1 LIRLI
6 LSQARLEKTIIMSD
20 NPSSIQKLIS
30 EIKRRK
36 VFRVGLVYVVGAWVL
51 LQVAEVTFEPLNL
64 PEWAM
69 TFLIVLVIVGFAL
82 AIVLAWALEITPE
95 GIKKTRPEQ
104 KTKTL
109 DEPDG
114 SSIAVLPFVDMSPDK
129 DQDYFCEG
137 MAEEII
143 NALTSVKGVHVASR
157 TASFQFKGETTDIRE
172 IGERLNVNTVLEG
185 SVRKA
190 GERLRV
196 MAQLIKVKDGYH
208 IWSEGYDRD
217 LRDVF
222 AIQKEIAEN
231 IVQAFQLTL
240 SPTEEQAIKISPT
253 SNVEAYDYY
262 LRGRKFFY
270 QHSRQGFNQAREM
283 FSRAIE
289 LDPGY
294 ALAHA
299 GLADCFASIY
309 MYADSSV
316 SNRLQAETASRLA
329 LELDPKLAQA
339 HASRGLA
346 LSLSKRYEEAEQAFE
361 AAIRLDP
368 KLFEAYYF
376 YARDSLAQGN
386 FEKAVT
392 SFEAACR
399 VRPEDYQ
406 SPALLAQAYIGLGRK
421 EEAVK
426 AKWRA
431 LDLIETHLER
441 NPEDARALYL
451 GAAGLIELG
460 KTEQGLDWASRALA
474 MGPDDALILYNVAC
488 VYSHAGA
495 PDLALDCLERSV
507 ARGMAHKE
515 WMEHDTDL
523 DPLRDQPRFKALLE
537 AGND

>member
-1 LIRLI
+1 MNNDPSAFQRL
-6 LSQARLEKTIIMSD
+6 L
-20 NPSSIQKLIS
+20 S

-36 VFRVGLVYVVGAWVL
+36 VFRVALVYAVGAWIV

-64 PEWAM
+64 PDWAM
-69 TFLIVLVIVGFAL
+69 TFMIVLAIVGFAL
-82 AIVLAWALEITPE
+82 AIVLAWALEVTPE
-95 GIKKTRPEQ
+95 GVKKTKPS
-104 KTKTL
+104 KAAVTPSTA
-109 DEPDG
+109 DG

-143 NALTSVKGVHVASR
+143 NALTKVEGVHVASR
-157 TASFQFKGETTDIRE
+157 TASFQFKGETTNINE
-172 IGERLNVNTVLEG
+172 IGECLNVNTVLEG

-190 GERLRV
+190 GNRLRV
-196 MAQLIKVKDGYH
+196 MAQLIKVEDGYH

-217 LRDVF
+217 MQDVF

-231 IVQAFQLTL
+231 IMQAFQLTL
-240 SPTEEQAIKISPT
+240 SPTEEQAIKIVPT

-262 LRGRKFFY
+262 LRGRKYFY
-270 QHSRQGFNQAREM
+270 HHRKQGFDQAREM

-299 GLADCFASIY
+299 GLADCFSCIY
-309 MYADSSV
+309 MYADSSA

-346 LSLSKRYEEAEQAFE
+346 LSLSKRYEESEKAFE
-361 AAIRLDP
+361 EAIKLDP
-368 KLFEAYYF
+368 NLFEAYYF
-376 YARDSLAQGN
+376 YARDSLAQGKL
-386 FEKAVT
+386 EKAVS

-421 EEAVK
+421 EEAIK

-431 LDLIETHLER
+431 LDLIESHLQR

-460 KTEQGLDWASRALA
+460 KKEQGLDWANRALA

-495 PDLALDCLERSV
+495 LDMALDCLERSV
-507 ARGMAHKE
+507 SRGMAHKE
-515 WMEHDTDL
+515 WIEHDTDL
-523 DPLRDQPRFKALLE
+523 DPLRDEPRFKALLKDGG
-537 AGND
+537 A

>member
-1 LIRLI
+1 
-6 LSQARLEKTIIMSD
+6 MND
-20 NPSSIQKLIS
+20 NPSAMQQFIA
-30 EIKRRK
+30 EMKRRK
-36 VFRVGLVYVVGAWVL
+36 VFRVALVYAVGAWIV

-64 PEWAM
+64 PDWAM
-69 TFLIVLVIVGFAL
+69 TFMIVLAIVGFAL
-82 AIVLAWALEITPE
+82 AIVLAWALEVTPE
-95 GIKKTRPEQ
+95 GVKKTNPVN
-104 KTKTL
+104 KTKPAS
-109 DEPDG
+109 ESDG

-143 NALTSVKGVHVASR
+143 NALTKVRGVHVASR
-157 TASFQFKGETTDIRE
+157 TASFQFKDEAIDIKQ

-190 GERLRV
+190 GNRLRV
-196 MAQLIKVKDGYH
+196 MAQLIKVEDGYH

-217 LRDVF
+217 MQDVF

-231 IVQAFQLTL
+231 IVQAFQLSL
-240 SPTEEQAIKISPT
+240 SSLEEQAIKITPT

-262 LRGRKFFY
+262 LRGRKYFY
-270 QHSRQGFNQAREM
+270 QHIRQGFNQAREM

-299 GLADCFASIY
+299 GLADCYSYVY
-309 MYADSSV
+309 MYADSSA

-346 LSLSKRYEEAEQAFE
+346 LSLSKRYAEAEQAFE
-361 AAIRLDP
+361 EAIRLDP

-376 YARDSLAQGN
+376 YARDSLAQGKL
-386 FEKAVT
+386 EKAVK

-406 SPALLAQAYIGLGRK
+406 SPALLAQAYVGLDRK
-421 EEAVK
+421 EEAIK

-431 LDLIETHLER
+431 LDLIEHHLER

-474 MGPDDALILYNVAC
+474 MGPEDALILYNVAC

-495 PDLALDCLERSV
+495 MDLALDCLERSV

-515 WMEHDTDL
+515 WIENDTDL
-523 DPLRDQPRFKALLE
+523 DPLRKEPRFMALL
-537 AGND
+537 ADDAS

>member
-1 LIRLI
+1 MSDSPTPLQRLI
-6 LSQARLEKTIIMSD
+6 SD
-20 NPSSIQKLIS
+20 LR
-30 EIKRRK
+30 RRK
-36 VFRVGLVYVVGAWVL
+36 VFRVAVVYAFGAWIL

-64 PEWAM
+64 PSWTM

-82 AIVLAWALEITPE
+82 AIVLSWALDVTPD
-95 GIKKTRPEQ
+95 GIKR
-104 KTKTL
+104 TKPVVINPSSS
-109 DEPDG
+109 EPIG
-114 SSIAVLPFVDMSPDK
+114 SSIAVLPFADMSPDK
-129 DQDYFCEG
+129 DQDYFCDG

-143 NALTSVKGVHVASR
+143 NALTKIKGVHVASR
-157 TASFQFKGETTDIRE
+157 TASFQFKAETADINQ
-172 IGERLNVNTVLEG
+172 IGTRLNVNTVLEG

-190 GERLRV
+190 GNQLRV
-196 MAQLIKVKDGYH
+196 TTQLINVEDGYH
-208 IWSEGYDRD
+208 IWSESYDRD
-217 LRDVF
+217 LQDVF

-231 IVQAFQLTL
+231 IVEAFQLNL
-240 SPTEEQAIKISPT
+240 SPTEELAIEKLPT

-262 LRGRKFFY
+262 LRGRKYFY
-270 QHSRQGFNQAREM
+270 QHSKEGFNNAKEM
-283 FSRAIE
+283 FSSAIE
-289 LDPGY
+289 LDQGY

-299 GLADCFASIY
+299 GLADCYSYIY
-309 MYADSSV
+309 MYAESSV
-316 SNRLQAETASRLA
+316 SHRVQAEAASRLA
-329 LELDPKLAQA
+329 LELDPNLAQA

-346 LSLSKRYEEAEQAFE
+346 LSLSKRYEEAEKAFE

-368 KLFEAYYF
+368 NLFEAYYF

-386 FEKAVT
+386 MEKAVS

-421 EEAVK
+421 EEAIK

-460 KTEQGLDWASRALA
+460 KKEQGLEWARRALA

-488 VYSHAGA
+488 VYSHAHEL
-495 PDLALDCLERSV
+495 DLALECLEKSIS
-507 ARGMAHKE
+507 RGMAHKE
-515 WMEHDTDL
+515 WIAHDSDL
-523 DPLRDQPRFKALLE
+523 DPLRDNPRFIALLK
-537 AGND
+537 

>member
-1 LIRLI
+1 MNDKQSALQRFI
-6 LSQARLEKTIIMSD
+6 SD
-20 NPSSIQKLIS
+20 L
-30 EIKRRK
+30 KRRK
-36 VFRVGLVYVVGAWVL
+36 VFRVALVYIVGAWIL

-69 TFLIVLVIVGFAL
+69 PFLIVVVVVGFAL
-82 AIVLAWALEITPE
+82 AIVLAWALEITPD
-95 GIKKTRPEQ
+95 GVKKTKPAPSARKPG
-104 KTKTL
+104 
-109 DEPDG
+109 EPGG

-143 NALTSVKGVHVASR
+143 NALTKVKGVHVASR
-157 TASFQFKGETTDIRE
+157 TASFQFKGETTDIQE

-190 GERLRV
+190 GNRLRV
-196 MAQLIKVKDGYH
+196 MAQLIKVEDGYH

-217 LRDVF
+217 MRDVF

-231 IVQAFQLTL
+231 IMQAFQLSL
-240 SPTEEQAIKISPT
+240 SPTGEEAIEISPT

-262 LRGRKFFY
+262 LRGRKYFY
-270 QHSRQGFNQAREM
+270 QHLKQGFNQAREM

-299 GLADCFASIY
+299 GLADCFSYIY
-309 MYADSSV
+309 MYADSSA

-329 LELDPKLAQA
+329 LELDPGLAQA

-346 LSLSKRYEEAEQAFE
+346 LSLSKRYAEAEQAFE
-361 AAIRLDP
+361 EAIKLDP
-368 KLFEAYYF
+368 SLFEAYYF
-376 YARDSLAQGN
+376 YARDALAQGN
-386 FEKAVT
+386 FEKAVS

-406 SPALLAQAYIGLGRK
+406 SPALLAQAYVGLGRK
-421 EEAVK
+421 EEAIK
-426 AKWRA
+426 AKWKS
-431 LDLIETHLER
+431 LDLIETHLQR

-460 KTEQGLDWASRALA
+460 KKEQGLDWANRALA

-495 PDLALDCLERSV
+495 LDLALDCLERSV
-507 ARGMAHKE
+507 SRGMAHKE
-515 WMEHDTDL
+515 WIENDTDL
-523 DPLRDQPRFKALLE
+523 DPLRDQARFKALL
-537 AGND
+537 ADDNS